1 MRRILSVFFEIF
13 TKSNQGYEILWE
25 LEKDM
30 NKTFID
36 IVMGNVQ

>member
-1 MRRILSVFFEIF
+1 MKRILSVFFEVF

-30 NKTFID
+30 SKTFVD
-36 IVMGNVQ
+36 IVMMNV